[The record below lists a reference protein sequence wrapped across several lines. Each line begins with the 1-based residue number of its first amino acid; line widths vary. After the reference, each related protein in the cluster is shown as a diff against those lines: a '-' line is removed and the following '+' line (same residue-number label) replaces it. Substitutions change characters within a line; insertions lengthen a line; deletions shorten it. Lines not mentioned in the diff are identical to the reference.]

1 VLTDDPEDL
10 DPGLAK
16 ERTRLAWVRTAVA
29 FAAVGAAMLR
39 LNLAAGLIVLAI
51 TPLIWALGLFA
62 SHQALPDLRSKRL
75 LLVALA
81 VAIVSAL
88 AAAVAF
94 LGHSPASLHQLLPLH
109 G

>member
-1 VLTDDPEDL
+1 
-10 DPGLAK
+10 
-16 ERTRLAWVRTAVA
+16 
-29 FAAVGAAMLR
+29 MLR
-39 LNLAAGLIVLAI
+39 HNLAAGLIVLAI

-62 SHQALPDLRSKRL
+62 SHLALPDRRSDRL
-75 LLVALA
+75 LLVSVI

-88 AAAVAF
+88 AVAVAF